1 MTITAA
7 CRAART
13 CIREVVS
20 LGTFHFRTS
29 PTSFWCLAILF
40 FIALPH
46 AGAASEPG
54 SATPRAMGPSVS
66 TAVLGALAS
75 GLIASGLGSR
85 VREPQNS
92 SKAWCEQHNVRI
104 TSNSDGVL
112 FACKICYPE
121 VSCNYLKG
129 IKAHVRS
136 KHTTRAAV
144 VRPILHADAHNL
156 APCTDMT
163 SHAHSEALNSP
174 MFQGPLVYCD
184 KEEVAV
190 TWDNDQW

>member
-1 MTITAA
+1 MTINVA

-20 LGTFHFRTS
+20 LRTFHVRTS
-29 PTSFWCLAILF
+29 PTFFWCLSILF

-46 AGAASEPG
+46 ASAASEPG

-85 VREPQNS
+85 VREPHDR
-92 SKAWCEQHNVRI
+92 SKAWCDQHNVRI

-121 VSCNYLKG
+121 VSCKHLRG
-129 IKAHVRS
+129 IKEHVRFR
-136 KHTTRAAV
+136 HTAHATV
-144 VRPILHADAHNL
+144 VPPILHACIL
-156 APCTDMT
+156 A
-163 SHAHSEALNSP
+163 
-174 MFQGPLVYCD
+174 
-184 KEEVAV
+184 
-190 TWDNDQW
+190 